1 MALYCT
7 KMEYLVIS
15 QVILLIGFSF
25 LLIKATDLLIRSL
38 NRLSRTLKIGTFAI
52 TSFLLAF
59 ATSLPELFVCVTSA
73 LEGRPK
79 LALGVILGSNIA
91 NLSLVIGGAALFA
104 GSVRVVGQFLKYDIF
119 YTFLAGS
126 LPLILLLDNRLSR
139 IDGLILL
146 LVYGMYNYTVL
157 RGKVSHK
164 ELNEEGFIT
173 RILHRLATRGTEK
186 NLAWVFLGAALL
198 VFSSDMIVR
207 LASGVAASFNISI
220 ILIGLFL
227 VAIGTSLPE
236 LSFEIKAIKNKKV
249 GMVFGNLLGSVV
261 ANSTLIIGITVLVS
275 PIKLDEGLKVYLLAT
290 VAFLVIFNLFWF
302 FVRTKKRLDRW
313 EGAVLLV
320 IYILFALIEF
330 WRVGFSSDN
339 SVFFMEQV
347 K

>member
-1 MALYCT
+1 M
-7 KMEYLVIS
+7 VVVF
-15 QVILLIGFSF
+15 QILLLIAFSF

-38 NRLSRTLKIGTFAI
+38 NRLSQTLKIGTFAI

-91 NLSLVIGGAALFA
+91 NLSLVIGGAALLG

-139 IDGLILL
+139 VDGLVLL

-157 RGKVSHK
+157 KGKPKHK
-164 ELNEEGFIT
+164 ELDGESFMT
-173 RILHRLATRGTEK
+173 RLLHRLTTKGTEK
-186 NLAWVFLGAALL
+186 SLAWLFLGTALL
-198 VFSSDMIVR
+198 IFSSDMIVR
-207 LASGVAASFNISI
+207 LASNIAADFNISI
-220 ILIGLFL
+220 ILIGIFL

-236 LSFEIKAIKNKKV
+236 LSFEIKAIKNKEI
-249 GMVFGNLLGSVV
+249 GMVFGDLLGSVV
-261 ANSTLIIGITVLVS
+261 ANSTFIIGITALIL
-275 PIKLDEGLKVYLLAT
+275 PIKLDGGLKVYLLAT

-302 FVRTKKRLDRW
+302 FIRTKKRLDRW
-313 EGAVLLV
+313 EGLVLLIAYFV
-320 IYILFALIEF
+320 FVLIEF
-330 WRVGFSSDN
+330 LRVADG
-339 SVFFMEQV
+339 VAL
-347 K
+347 